1 MIQNPIKSITAKYAV
16 AVMGAISLLLLAFGY
31 ASAF

>member
-1 MIQNPIKSITAKYAV
+1 MIQNPIKSITAKYVV
-16 AVMGAISLLLLAFGY
+16 AVMGAVSLLLLTFGY